1 MNEHSHHALQRF
13 AAIQQTMH
21 RAPALTM
28 LHIGDEESV
37 IVSGALQR
45 DSDEPPVLMM
55 MPIGAVKSAREL
67 LRHTPPRPREFEL
80 AIEPIE
86 DEITRHHRA
95 VRQPSLL
102 VTESREIKAIAL
114 LAGVPE
120 SREMVLSIDAME
132 GVFSRLAA
140 VIQGQPAHTQAIPE
154 DNVFA
159 MRLLILREF
168 MHHVHFEKI
177 LILT

>member
-21 RAPALTM
+21 GAPALTM

-45 DSDEPPVLMM
+45 DSDEPPVLMTM
-55 MPIGAVKSAREL
+55 SIGAVKSAREL

-86 DEITRHHRA
+86 DEITLHHRA

-120 SREMVLSIDAME
+120 SREMVLSM
-132 GVFSRLAA
+132 AA